1 MTDTPVNSNKAI
13 WDIET
18 THPEVFAKLREAF
31 QQVTDPELG
40 MSITQLGLV
49 RNVQITDGSLVI
61 SMIMTTP
68 FCPYAPA
75 LIETARLK
83 AIETVEFP
91 IVMALGMEP
100 WDFSMMES
108 SAGFEWGMW

>member
-1 MTDTPVNSNKAI
+1 MKPHTLILMKN
-13 WDIET
+13 
-18 THPEVFAKLREAF
+18 LREAF

-40 MSITQLGLV
+40 MSIIQLGLV

-75 LIETARLK
+75 LIENAKQK
-83 AIETVEFP
+83 ADETVEFP
-91 IVMALGMEP
+91 VVMALGMEP

-108 SAGFEWGMW
+108 SAGFEWGMWF